1 MKRFNLEISNR
12 YLYLNDVFSNNK
24 DNYIKFLSRI
34 IQTRTTPEGSVI
46 FKDGYYVGKTIPSDS
61 IDTLL
66 KNKQDAFNKLDA
78 NDWVENGVVKEI
90 DYKINIHGCRS
101 KNFNEILDKPIIIGI
116 GCSITYGVGL
126 RQEQT
131 WLHNLAEK
139 LNCEYVNLSMPG
151 CSLAITSLFCC
162 EYVLKIFKNVKAVF
176 VFVPPPNRLELL
188 SYTDIGESL
197 NPIEEQDIHVE
208 DFLVDLEQARDENRK
223 FNNIE
228 KKILR
233 SLDHTTFLK
242 TLKDQKMIEYKCQ
255 NLNIPYYSLDSSTF
269 IVPTDLPKY
278 KKARDLLHDGPQYHE
293 DITNDFYK
301 MYMTDK

>member
-1 MKRFNLEISNR
+1 
-12 YLYLNDVFSNNK
+12 VVP
-24 DNYIKFLSRI
+24 
-34 IQTRTTPEGSVI
+34 Q
-46 FKDGYYVGKTIPSDS
+46 DGYYVGKTIPSDD
-61 IDTLL
+61 INTLEKNSAQFL
-66 KNKQDAFNKLDA
+66 KKLDA

-116 GCSITYGVGL
+116 GCSITYGIGL
-126 RQEQT
+126 RQEQI

-162 EYVLKIFKNVKAVF
+162 EYILKIFKNVKGVF
-176 VFVPPPNRLELL
+176 IFVPPPNRLELL
-188 SYTDIGESL
+188 SYADIGESL
-197 NPIEEQDIHVE
+197 YPIEEQDIHVE

-242 TLKDQKMIEYKCQ
+242 TIKDQKMIEYKCQ

-269 IVPTDLPKY
+269 IVPTHLPKY
-278 KKARDLLHDGPQYHE
+278 KQARDLLHDGPQYHE
-293 DITNDFYK
+293 DITNEFYK